1 MIINDYDK
9 IVNKFNTLKEIN
21 LETERIYSNI
31 TYQTTKL
38 AFEYN
43 EVIEEKDRIILED
56 IQNKYSKH
64 IEIYDDIATNILNIT
79 LEYEKIIIE
88 RDLLYEKARIENGI
102 IDIREVIIDPII
114 YNDLEERILNIV
126 EVYNESIEQYI
137 IVSEKIQNLS
147 IIYNSVI
154 TRTQPDLYNDGP
166 IISAEKYN
174 YLENKIRN
182 IVTTYNNALDLYNT
196 DLINNIVLMNN
207 KTKEI
212 EDSIFNFNIVLEM
225 ESNLYNIRL
234 FSILLNVFVK
244 NFRIMTYTE
253 RTNNIKVLKKEYLI
267 YLQNLKKFNTAF
279 IISHLHQ
286 IYITPLL
293 LLSNTTETII
303 LKDNIIDLRKISS
316 YYGTISPD
324 FIQFNVKLLTDNIR
338 SNLLD
343 NTIDIFTK
351 TYDGTLYFNPDYRN
365 KTYEIEIEAYSML
378 ISRQKY
384 KFILIENG
392 FPAINPIN
400 FEQSNI
406 KLGKINNNTF
416 DLNLNNYYNDSNI
429 LFMIESSYSILSNL
443 TYDDIYH
450 YETQYINYCNIPI
463 ITDTIVITPYLK
475 GYPILFEEYS
485 NTAVILNI
493 ISSPLITSNYFAF
506 ELTDRISYEYDLKQ
520 INEWY
525 INVVEESIITFE
537 FIVNTRDNLKHI
549 SKPIIELNS
558 NILKIN
564 PDYRDGTYKI
574 KVDIESP
581 NDYSFKNILELD
593 ITEGPP
599 PKPIRNIRNL
609 LLEHLL
615 LEETTIFNA
624 NNYFISKTSELLQFD
639 YNVSNIIDYTN
650 NENKLHQL
658 PYDTFNITES
668 NLIFTPDYRNIEYEL
683 YVYAIDSIYNVR
695 SEEYLII
702 NVREE
707 KILNVLNE
715 DEVNKIILNIED
727 KDIIFYELDQY
738 ELGNDKLSIDI
749 NNYIKFPINQR
760 SRYINGLRYYVSTD
774 KDLRKNK
781 VNQRNAININEDGI
795 LEIEPDYRNISY
807 TINILIESYEFSYK
821 DNINFSFSIIEVP
834 ALFPI
839 IKNINIEIPN
849 TIYNKEIKTLY
860 INDLSIYE
868 KTINLNLFF
877 DNNIDYSENKYQIVS
892 GNTEYYKIINN
903 NLKIIPNV
911 RNTTYNFSII
921 AIDNIYETFNDN
933 DSNLLNIEVN
943 ELRSIS
949 LNNSNIVYN
958 LSNNEV
964 FIDLNTIFNSSI
976 HNTILNYNIN
986 LESDYD
992 IRRNVSTFLDSYS
1005 IKNNILYLYPDY
1017 RGLSYRLNV
1026 IGFNKNYLDQYLI
1039 YNIDINESEKLPLKK
1054 KINNIQ
1060 INLERLK
1067 YTTDDIRINLEDLF
1081 VHFRYYPNF
1090 LLQIQT
1096 EELIADLIYIS
1107 LGYLVISNTNYN
1119 TNFTINIELFDLFN
1133 NIKDTD
1139 NIIKINFVINVTKI
1153 NFNSLITEQIIY
1165 LDELT
1170 ENTRY
1175 EVLGLNGID
1184 ISSVVEL
1191 TNNNIIINNSLL
1203 SYDFVLNKI
1212 NIDLNLIIKQIFYKI
1227 NTIV

>member
-1 MIINDYDK
+1 MIINEYDK

-21 LETERIYSNI
+21 FEIENIYSNI
-31 TYQTTKL
+31 AYQTTKIT
-38 AFEYN
+38 FEYN
-43 EVIEEKDRIILED
+43 EIIEEKDKIILED
-56 IQNKYSKH
+56 IQNNYSNH
-64 IEIYDDIATNILNIT
+64 LVIYDDIATNILNIT
-79 LEYEKIIIE
+79 FEYEKLIIE
-88 RDLLYEKARIENGI
+88 RDLLYERARVEDGI

-114 YNDLEERILNIV
+114 YNNLKERILNIV
-126 EVYNESIEQYI
+126 EVYNENIEKYI
-137 IVSEKIQNLS
+137 ILSEKIQELS

-154 TRTQPDLYNDGP
+154 TRTQPNLYNDGP
-166 IISAEKYN
+166 IISIEKYN
-174 YLENKIRN
+174 YLENKIKN
-182 IVTTYNNALDLYNT
+182 IVTTYNTVLDIYNT
-196 DLINNIVLMNN
+196 DLINNIVLLNN
-207 KTKEI
+207 KIKEI
-212 EDSIFNFNIVLEM
+212 EDSIFNFNIILEM
-225 ESNLYNIRL
+225 ESNIYNIRL

-253 RTNNIKVLKKEYLI
+253 RINNINVLKKEYLI
-267 YLQNLKKFNTAF
+267 YLQNLKKINNAF

-351 TYDGTLYFNPDYRN
+351 TYNGTLYFNPDYRN

-392 FPAINPIN
+392 FPAINPIY
-400 FEQSNI
+400 FEESNI

-450 YETQYINYCNIPI
+450 YETQYIDYCNIPI

-493 ISSPLITSNYFAF
+493 ISSPSITSNYFAF
-506 ELTDRISYEYDLKQ
+506 ELTDRISYEYDLTQ
-520 INEWY
+520 INDWY

-537 FIVNTRDNLKHI
+537 FIVNTRDNLKYI
-549 SKPIIELNS
+549 SKPVIELNS

-574 KVDIESP
+574 KVNIESP
-581 NDYSFKNILELD
+581 NDYSLKNILELD
-593 ITEGPP
+593 IKEGPV
-599 PKPIRNIRNL
+599 PKPVRNIRNL

-615 LEETTIFNA
+615 LKETTIFNA
-624 NNYFISKTSELLQFD
+624 NNYFVSKTGELLQFD

-650 NENKLHQL
+650 DGVKVDQL

-668 NLIFTPDYRNIEYEL
+668 NLIFTPDHRNIGYEL

-702 NVREE
+702 NIREE

-715 DEVNKIILNIED
+715 DEVNKIILD
-727 KDIIFYELDQY
+727 KDIIFYELDEY
-738 ELGNDKLSIDI
+738 ELGNDKLNIDI
-749 NNYIKFPINQR
+749 NNYIKFPMNQR
-760 SRYINGLRYYVSTD
+760 SRYINGLQYYVSTD
-774 KDLRKNK
+774 KDLRKTK

-807 TINILIESYEFSYK
+807 TINILVESYEFSYR
-821 DNINFSFSIIEVP
+821 DNINFSFSIIEVS

-839 IKNINIEIPN
+839 IKNINIEISN

-868 KTINLNLFF
+868 KIINLNLFF
-877 DNNIDYSENKYQIVS
+877 DNNIEYSENKYQIVS

-911 RNTTYNFSII
+911 RDTTYNFSII
-921 AIDNIYETFNDN
+921 AIDNIYETYNDN
-933 DSNLLNIEVN
+933 ASNLLNIEVN

-964 FIDLNTIFNSSI
+964 FIDLNDIFNSTI
-976 HNTILNYNIN
+976 HNTILNYNIEFEEN
-986 LESDYD
+986 YN
-992 IRRNVSTFLDSYS
+992 IRRNVSTSLDSYS
-1005 IKNNILYLYPDY
+1005 IKGNILYLYPDY

-1026 IGFNKNYLDQYLI
+1026 IGFNKNYLDQYLV
-1039 YNIDINESEKLPLKK
+1039 YNIDINESEKLPLEK
-1054 KINNIQ
+1054 KINSIE

-1081 VHFRYYPNF
+1081 VHFRYYPNYS
-1090 LLQIQT
+1090 LQIQS

-1107 LGYLVISNTNYN
+1107 LGYLVISNTSYN
-1119 TNFTINIELFDLFN
+1119 TNFTINIELFDLLN
-1133 NIKDTD
+1133 NIKDLN
-1139 NIIKINFVINVTKI
+1139 NIIKLSFVTNVIEIT
-1153 NFNSLITEQIIY
+1153 FNNLITEQTIY

-1184 ISSVVEL
+1184 ISSTVEL
-1191 TNNNIIINNSLL
+1191 IDNNIIINKSLS

-1212 NIDLNLIIKQIFYKI
+1212 NINLNLIIKQVFYKI
-1227 NTIV
+1227 NTIL

>member
-64 IEIYDDIATNILNIT
+64 LEIYDDIATNILNIT
-79 LEYEKIIIE
+79 LEYEEIIIE
-88 RDLLYEKARIENGI
+88 RDLLYERARIEDGI

-114 YNDLEERILNIV
+114 YKDLEDRILNIV

-137 IVSEKIQNLS
+137 IVSVKIQELS

-166 IISAEKYN
+166 IISIEKYN

-212 EDSIFNFNIVLEM
+212 EDSIFNFNIVLET
-225 ESNLYNIRL
+225 ESNLYSIRL

-244 NFRIMTYTE
+244 NFRIMTYTQ

-351 TYDGTLYFNPDYRN
+351 TYNGTLYFNPDYRN

-392 FPAINPIN
+392 FPAINPIY
-400 FEQSNI
+400 FEESNI

-450 YETQYINYCNIPI
+450 YETQYIDYCNIPI

-493 ISSPLITSNYFAF
+493 ISSPSITSNYFAF
-506 ELTDRISYEYDLKQ
+506 ELTDRIFYEYDLTQ

-537 FIVNTRDNLKHI
+537 FIVNTRDNLKYI

-593 ITEGPP
+593 ITEGPV
-599 PKPIRNIRNL
+599 PKPVRNIRNL

-624 NNYFISKTSELLQFD
+624 NNYFISKTGELLQFD

-650 NENKLHQL
+650 NETKVDQL

-727 KDIIFYELDQY
+727 KDIIFYELDEY
-738 ELGNDKLSIDI
+738 ELGNDKLNINI

-807 TINILIESYEFSYK
+807 TINILVESYEFSYR

-839 IKNINIEIPN
+839 IKNINIEITN

-877 DNNIDYSENKYQIVS
+877 DNNIEYSKNKYQIVS

-911 RNTTYNFSII
+911 RDTTYNFSII
-921 AIDNIYETFNDN
+921 AIDNIYETYNDN

-949 LNNSNIVYN
+949 LNNNNIVYN

-964 FIDLNTIFNSSI
+964 FIDLNDIFNSTI
-976 HNTILNYNIN
+976 YNTILNYNIEFEEN
-986 LESDYD
+986 YN
-992 IRRNVSTFLDSYS
+992 IRRNVSTFSNPYS

-1026 IGFNKNYLDQYLI
+1026 IGFNRNYLDQYLV
-1039 YNIDINESEKLPLKK
+1039 YNIDINESERLPLEK
-1054 KINNIQ
+1054 KINSIQ

-1081 VHFRYYPNF
+1081 VHFRYYPNYS
-1090 LLQIQT
+1090 LRIQS
-1096 EELIADLIYIS
+1096 EVLIADLIYIS
-1107 LGYLVISNTNYN
+1107 LGYLVISNTDYD
-1119 TNFTINIELFDLFN
+1119 TNFTINIELFDIN
-1133 NIKDTD
+1133 NIKDSN
-1139 NIIKINFVINVTKI
+1139 NIIRINFITNVISIT
-1153 NFNSLITEQIIY
+1153 FNNLITEQTIY

-1184 ISSVVEL
+1184 ISSTVEL
-1191 TNNNIIINNSLL
+1191 INNNIIINKSLS

-1212 NIDLNLIIKQIFYKI
+1212 NIDLNLIIKQVFYKI
-1227 NTIV
+1227 NTNL